1 MTTLRQQAFEILEN
15 VPEENLLKIIC
26 YIQLK
31 NLATISKVTSREK
44 NLTLKKN
51 ADEFQSA
58 IDGIKGVLSSM
69 SDFNKNKS
77 IADWREERLKEKY
90 AEYFN

>member
-1 MTTLRQQAFEILEN
+1 MTALRQQVFEILEK
-15 VPEENLLKIIC
+15 VPEENLLKIIR

-31 NLATISKVTSREK
+31 NLATISKATSIEK

-51 ADEFQSA
+51 ADEIQYA
-58 IDGIKGVLSSM
+58 IDEIKGVLFSM
-69 SDFNKNKS
+69 SESDKNKS

-90 AEYFN
+90 AAYFN